1 MPCNIKLYTHTP
13 IGLESY
19 FKNGTGVNKRLVQ
32 ILFENLYM
40 GNHSLEEFIC
50 KDRQGELKEKM
61 KNI

>member
-1 MPCNIKLYTHTP
+1 MIIRVAVKNDVENIAKLYICLLYTSLC
-13 IGLESY
+13 INL
-19 FKNGTGVNKRLVQ
+19 
-32 ILFENLYM
+32 ENLYM